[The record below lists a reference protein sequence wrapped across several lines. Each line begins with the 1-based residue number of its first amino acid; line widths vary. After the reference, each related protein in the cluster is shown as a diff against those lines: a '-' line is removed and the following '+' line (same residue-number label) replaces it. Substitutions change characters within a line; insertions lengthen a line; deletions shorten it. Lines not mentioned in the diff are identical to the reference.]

1 MPVVLPD
8 GRSAADDGEKKEE
21 QSRDFQPEHVQ
32 HTSDRAGSDSA
43 CVVKGAYPTVLA
55 ALSSRDP

>member
-43 CVVKGAYPTVLA
+43 CVVKGA
-55 ALSSRDP
+55 

>member
-21 QSRDFQPEHVQ
+21 HRRDFQPEHMQ
-32 HTSDRAGSDSA
+32 HTSDRAGSNPA

-55 ALSSRDP
+55 ALSSRDT

>member
-1 MPVVLPD
+1 MPMVLPD

-32 HTSDRAGSDSA
+32 HTSNRASSDSA
-43 CVVKGAYPTVLA
+43 CVVKGA
-55 ALSSRDP
+55 